1 MEPGRKVGGVISI
14 KHVYEI
20 AKYKNEELNCAS
32 YSLKEMCQNVINVAN
47 RTGIKIVHND
57 LNPAELRE
65 FLDERKRHEEINYFI
80 LSIHEDSKK
89 WVFSG
94 LITYGWYRINSIFIS
109 N

>member
-32 YSLKEMCQNVINVAN
+32 YTLKEMCQNVINVAN
-47 RTGIKIVHND
+47 RAGIKIVHND

-65 FLDERKRHEEINYFI
+65 FLDERKRHEEIE
-80 LSIHEDSKK
+80 LKQVAEKRAAKLMRASTAAATAAATKK
-89 WVFSG
+89 
-94 LITYGWYRINSIFIS
+94 
-109 N
+109 